1 MSPTATNAS
10 GVYPEDTPGLVCLPP
25 ISDDLQLIWTQ
36 AELTS
41 ELDDHPQL
49 IHTFS
54 YFPYPT
60 MPEIAL
66 LCLRYGLQMEKVKAW
81 FMVQRIRCG
90 ISWSSEEIEET
101 RSRLLYNQD
110 QLHFKPLIAV
120 AKKSN
125 VLRSIEKPSVS
136 SPKCDAEQVKLP
148 HSPCSSSDEVAPHAK
163 KLKLNDRTPETRKLM
178 TTDHPY
184 ERKRESSSYDST
196 GTYRDCITA
205 TDMSPE
211 LKQVPRNKVKHPAT
225 SQVFE
230 AEETK
235 KKTFGSSPTTDE
247 EGHKMSSSWSIDDC
261 KDIQAHGSG
270 EIIGGTLR
278 EDYYTRAIRRQRK
291 TKEQLTILKSFFL
304 QCQWAR
310 REDYK
315 QLEEITG
322 LPRSDIIQWFGDTRY
337 ALKHGQLRWF
347 RDSALE
353 RPKWLDEPQHFVNQ
367 NERPSEHAS
376 GEHKTVVTLAPDLG
390 TPQSE
395 NKSAVKM
402 LVKSPGHSIG
412 GTPVI
417 KLMEPMSQCSGK
429 TMQNVP
435 KIQANTYATSSG
447 TPKSAHELKSI
458 SPIVTSS
465 QSEPSYQ
472 DHIPSA
478 SPKKYDVLDKYWC
491 THQHISEVDL
501 HSLIRK
507 SGLSR
512 KEVLDWFCEK
522 SKEPAEVEV
531 CLDEEEDTL
540 VDEENDEIVIIQD

>member
-1 MSPTATNAS
+1 MSPTATNSS

-36 AELTS
+36 AELTN

-90 ISWSSEEIEET
+90 ISWSSEEIEEA
-101 RSRLLYNQD
+101 RSHLLYNQD

-125 VLRSIEKPSVS
+125 ILRNLEKPPVA
-136 SPKCDAEQVKLP
+136 SPKSDAEQAILP
-148 HSPCSSSDEVAPHAK
+148 HSPCSSSDEMAPHAK
-163 KLKLNDRTPETRKLM
+163 KPRLNDKTPETHGRR
-178 TTDHPY
+178 TT
-184 ERKRESSSYDST
+184 ELTNEQKRESSGYDSA
-196 GTYRDCITA
+196 GTYRQCKTA
-205 TDMSPE
+205 TDMSSEP
-211 LKQVPRNKVKHPAT
+211 KQVLRNQVKHPSA
-225 SQVFE
+225 SHVFAVDD
-230 AEETK
+230 AEK
-235 KKTFGSSPTTDE
+235 SPSVSSPPTDE
-247 EGHKMSSSWSIDDC
+247 EAHKMSLSWSLDNGTEM
-261 KDIQAHGSG
+261 QAHGSNDTS
-270 EIIGGTLR
+270 GGTPR

-291 TKEQLTILKSFFL
+291 TKEQLAVLKSFFL

-347 RDSALE
+347 RDSAHEL
-353 RPKWLDEPQHFVNQ
+353 PKWLDEPQHLVSQ
-367 NERPSEHAS
+367 NGRS
-376 GEHKTVVTLAPDLG
+376 GGHDTVVTLDPDLG
-390 TPQSE
+390 TPETES
-395 NKSAVKM
+395 KPVVKV
-402 LVKSPGHSIG
+402 LVKSSERSTGVP
-412 GTPVI
+412 PVV
-417 KLMEPMSQCSGK
+417 KLTEPMSPCSGK

-435 KIQANTYATSSG
+435 EIDVDRYATTSG
-447 TPKSAHELKSI
+447 TPKSAHKLK
-458 SPIVTSS
+458 
-465 QSEPSYQ
+465 
-472 DHIPSA
+472 SA
-478 SPKKYDVLDKYWC
+478 SPVVTPSQSQPSHQDRYQPASQKKYNVLDSYWC
-491 THQHISEVDL
+491 TRQHISEEDIQ
-501 HSLIRK
+501 SLIRK

-512 KEVLDWFCEK
+512 REVIDWFCEK
-522 SKEPAEVEV
+522 SKEPAEVEI
-531 CLDEEEDTL
+531 CLDEEEDEL
-540 VDEENDEIVIIQD
+540 AEVKNEEEEVLIIQE